1 MAFLSYWIY
10 RFLICFRSKKPTK
23 DNLKMTI
30 ALAKGRK
37 VFLWLFMLSH
47 IYKELWES
55 QERSEDYPFMIKEKK
70 INIWSLVVS

>member
-1 MAFLSYWIY
+1 
-10 RFLICFRSKKPTK
+10 
-23 DNLKMTI
+23 MTI

-37 VFLWLFMLSH
+37 VFLWPFMLSH

-70 INIWSLVVS
+70 LIYGVL